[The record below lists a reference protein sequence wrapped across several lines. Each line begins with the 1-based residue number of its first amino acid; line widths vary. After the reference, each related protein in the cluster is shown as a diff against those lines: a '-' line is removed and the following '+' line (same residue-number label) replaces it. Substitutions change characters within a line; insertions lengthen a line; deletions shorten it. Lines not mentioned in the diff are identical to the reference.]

1 VIRLGR
7 ILIKGVW
14 RRCEILS
21 WEGTGIGSEA
31 IAKVISGKLKGQTF
45 ETDHPE
51 DILQEDA

>member
-1 VIRLGR
+1 MRQGR

-31 IAKVISGKLKGQTF
+31 TVKVTSGELEGQLF
-45 ETDHPE
+45 ETDIPE
-51 DILQEDA
+51 QILQEDT